1 METPPL
7 PTEQAELMK
16 AEALSAD
23 AKRALSRGGL
33 HPTLLGVQSALVAF
47 PIAFFIFFLMGGWGT
62 NWGLPL
68 LVAVGCGMGVSAAF
82 QVRVLKKRLA
92 ALEALVKSQAAELRV
107 TKRS

>member
-23 AKRALSRGGL
+23 AKLALSRGGL

-47 PIAFFIFFLMGGWGT
+47 PII
-62 NWGLPL
+62 
-68 LVAVGCGMGVSAAF
+68 
-82 QVRVLKKRLA
+82 
-92 ALEALVKSQAAELRV
+92 EALPAAVSLLE
-107 TKRS
+107 TY